1 MEIFQAT
8 DTLTVPAF
16 SIPGGGWVVPFDDD
30 STGSNFD
37 NCDTFNITTHKQTV
51 PHVNL
56 AGILTPNIKQRDF
69 LLAIIKMFNLY
80 VEPDRYGSNILNIE
94 PRDDFYAAGTTVDWT
109 AKLDLTKDIEI
120 IPMGDLN
127 FNQYLLTYKEDS
139 DYLNSDYSNRY
150 KEVYGQH
157 IDYIATDFQSSKN
170 AIELIFS
177 PTPSAGSTMN
187 PLVVPT
193 ILKENTTALPNNVN
207 GNIRILYY
215 AGLLTG
221 AWTHIDG
228 SGSTARS
235 TYPYSGHLDN
245 PQTPTLDILFDAPK
259 LRYWIMT
266 DPSLYPDANL
276 FNLYYQKF
284 LDEITDKN
292 SKIVVAYF
300 HLTPLDI
307 YNLDFRSH
315 FFIDNTY
322 YRLNKIID
330 YNPLSTDTT
339 KVELIKIK
347 EAIHVR
353 RPAVISSD
361 SNISVSTNLGSP
373 LGVDEIFVGS
383 STGIAKGIAVA
394 GDVSMASG
402 RVKVNAIRNNE
413 VQDVVPNDGDV
424 YVWVDANSRFE
435 PQAPAS
441 GSGDVVGPAVSVD
454 SNIAL
459 FDGITGK
466 LLKDG
471 AKKISDLAPL
481 ASPTFTG
488 NPKAPTPT
496 VGDNDTSIATT
507 AFVVTALS
515 GSSPTGSNLYLFYNL
530 S

>member
-1 MEIFQAT
+1 
-8 DTLTVPAF
+8 
-16 SIPGGGWVVPFDDD
+16 
-30 STGSNFD
+30 
-37 NCDTFNITTHKQTV
+37 
-51 PHVNL
+51 
-56 AGILTPNIKQRDF
+56 
-69 LLAIIKMFNLY
+69 MFNLY